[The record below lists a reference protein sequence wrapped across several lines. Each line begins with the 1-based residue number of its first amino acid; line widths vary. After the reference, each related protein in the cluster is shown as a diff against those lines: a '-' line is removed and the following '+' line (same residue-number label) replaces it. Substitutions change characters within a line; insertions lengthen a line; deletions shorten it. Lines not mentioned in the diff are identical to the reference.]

1 MNEIV
6 SEFNPNRDFTPT
18 VLTGLLNVH
27 RDFFEI
33 IGLAQCRSPNV
44 SDAMLARLFLID
56 NSIVHTYTE
65 INADL
70 NRACPVLDDLGRSL
84 GSPVVRMWTPN
95 DVQGVFH
102 ARRSPDQFAEKPPS
116 FPLLQPI
123 PAFSDAPPGVPL
135 RRISPAR

>member
-6 SEFNPNRDFTPT
+6 SEHNPNRDFTPY

-33 IGLAQCRSPNV
+33 IGLAQCRSLHV

-56 NSIVHTYTE
+56 NSIVHTYDE

-70 NRACPVLDDLGRSL
+70 NRACPVLADLQASL
-84 GSPVVRMWTPN
+84 GSPVVKMWTPN

-102 ARRSPDQFAEKPPS
+102 A
-116 FPLLQPI
+116 
-123 PAFSDAPPGVPL
+123 
-135 RRISPAR
+135 